1 MNNKCRQY
9 YKVNKCI
16 TRNSNNKCSF
26 LYSGSNNN
34 MRAKITR
41 ANIYNIKPKTEKEK
55 NDYKKKKKKQLYLQN
70 TGSQFSLL
78 KKKYNLT
85 RETKENF
92 YNPQKIKNEIK
103 TGTKKYKRYKK
114 HGKPLPN
121 PSLGSSP
128 ALSRTI
134 QRRILNENK
143 LIN

>member
-1 MNNKCRQY
+1 MNCRQY

-16 TRNSNNKCSF
+16 TKKSNNKCSF

-34 MRAKITR
+34 TRAKNTR
-41 ANIYNIKPKTEKEK
+41 ANIYNITPNTVPEKELCQL
-55 NDYKKKKKKQLYLQN
+55 KKKKRLYLQN

-92 YNPQKIKNEIK
+92 YNPKKINNEIK
-103 TGTKKYKRYKK
+103 ENKKIYKRYKK

-121 PSLGSSP
+121 PSLGSSS
-128 ALSRTI
+128 ALSRAI
-134 QRRILNENK
+134 QRRIAKKDN